1 MRPLPRQSPAY
12 GGGSDCARLRSPPF
26 GAPRRRPA
34 GLHRSDLQVRTVPSP
49 VPTRTAALNGADRR
63 RPRGPGQGGG
73 ASHPPDREELAKRC
87 PLAPVIGRGGLS
99 RQPHSPAPTARLY
112 DLSSGAS
119 RHAMAKPMPSRPFA
133 GVWLER
139 PLHLSL
145 VSFVPVPL
153 VWGISRRGNE
163 PVKQVQSTRQDE
175 RCIRRAKT
183 RVHQTAGTGPG
194 NLAHDS
200 VPAKRQ
206 APEASLAWERYDS
219 WTPCELAPPSTPVDA
234 GVENFSTG
242 GPRAGD

>member
-194 NLAHDS
+194 NFSARFRPGQAAGARGKPRVGAVRFLDTLRAR
-200 VPAKRQ
+200 PAVHTCGCWCGELFDRR
-206 APEASLAWERYDS
+206 ASS
-219 WTPCELAPPSTPVDA
+219 W
-234 GVENFSTG
+234 
-242 GPRAGD
+242 